1 MPVLRRDLVRLL
13 LTVVAGPAL
22 GCRVSELAQ
31 IPGPTRR
38 VIVIGAGVAGLVI
51 ARLLQAADIEVVVV
65 EARDRIGGRTHTL
78 ELAGAAVDVGAAW
91 IHGRAGNPV
100 AALCDGLGLA
110 TREHVYDYSLIW
122 DSVEERA
129 LGDAEK
135 AAALVHADEISE
147 VIESLR
153 ERLPDDASMQ
163 DAIDLY
169 LEDLAL
175 TVDVER
181 HARFVLEQQLL
192 EVDYGGP
199 TTRTS
204 LAIFGE
210 DEFFGY
216 DDHLIAGGY
225 RSLIDALAEG
235 LDVRLATPAAAVEY
249 DELAARVRTNADEL
263 LEADRV
269 IVTVPLGVL
278 KAGALAF
285 SPPLPVDKL
294 TALGRLEMGSLEKVV
309 LRFESA
315 FWSAAGEGDLAWLYL
330 GEARGEFPF
339 IVDITPDA
347 GAPTLVLLHGGARAR
362 EQLDARDDDT
372 LVADALLVL
381 ERLHGGPIPAPL
393 ASHVTRWRSD
403 PWSRGSYSFP
413 ALGQSM
419 EDFDRLAAPVG
430 DRVLFAGEATSRPYF
445 GTVHGAVHS
454 AIREAARLGVD
465 GSGLPGV

>member
-1 MPVLRRDLVRLL
+1 M
-13 LTVVAGPAL
+13 
-22 GCRVSELAQ
+22 
-31 IPGPTRR
+31 
-38 VIVIGAGVAGLVI
+38 
-51 ARLLQAADIEVVVV
+51 
-65 EARDRIGGRTHTL
+65 
-78 ELAGAAVDVGAAW
+78 
-91 IHGRAGNPV
+91 
-100 AALCDGLGLA
+100 
-110 TREHVYDYSLIW
+110 
-122 DSVEERA
+122 
-129 LGDAEK
+129 
-135 AAALVHADEISE
+135 
-147 VIESLR
+147 
-153 ERLPDDASMQ
+153 
-163 DAIDLY
+163 
-169 LEDLAL
+169 
-175 TVDVER
+175 
-181 HARFVLEQQLL
+181 
-192 EVDYGGP
+192 
-199 TTRTS
+199 
-204 LAIFGE
+204 
-210 DEFFGY
+210 
-216 DDHLIAGGY
+216 
-225 RSLIDALAEG
+225 IDALAEG

-249 DELAARVRTNADEL
+249 DELAARVRTSADEL

-362 EQLDARDDDT
+362 EQLDVRDDDT